1 MSLLHY
7 YKPVNTNANNNRNKN
22 KQMKRTT
29 SIEEEIDKLDEANP
43 HRSSTSFSQKR
54 KNIKISYIKN
64 LHTSSIRKAK
74 ITRMVLTPPLTLDQ
88 LVRLLE
94 KDQLEPDDDDD
105 KRTIGNMYGF
115 IPTLMEYPKREARLH
130 LKEPE
135 DNKLLPHLKT
145 INVVVKK
152 LNQTEFPSQPI
163 FLQKML
169 NDLRRLNLL
178 NYIKKNLEV
187 NIREF
192 DGNELT
198 LNPPIQPGDL

>member
-1 MSLLHY
+1 MVY
-7 YKPVNTNANNNRNKN
+7 
-22 KQMKRTT
+22 
-29 SIEEEIDKLDEANP
+29 I
-43 HRSSTSFSQKR
+43 KR
-54 KNIKISYIKN
+54 KRLTCRTSWALWSNVPSSMIDSIQEFPSIADNVNIGR
-64 LHTSSIRKAK
+64 HTSSIRKAK